1 MGEKMEYH
9 YDDST
14 ASSLDPKF
22 YDDVVS
28 YYKYKTAQPYQKAAI
43 RLCSPESMQWT
54 LTSYL
59 RILEATGSLTLSGLS
74 NYMEYLRKLFSKI
87 LSGNKLDEYIE
98 QTSAIYAIMLKPKEK
113 TTWALYNRYLNNK
126 RFIVSSYR
134 NPILA
139 EYLNGLLRERDF
151 SDAKINK
158 LICSDNHESFA
169 SFMAIHGYLIK
180 QEIIACLKF
189 YNPIAF
195 SSDGYYTPTSYNEI
209 LDIVR
214 AQPRRY
220 EDYKKFQ
227 NRKELREIYRNAL
240 PEIIKSADHIERIP
254 KRLIDGNLY
263 RQLIAAGATP
273 SQLLYNFHCNI
284 AQSKRSDSP
293 LDYITQAEFT
303 NYVTDNIG
311 NDSGPLAVLIS
322 CAYKKRN
329 IPGKF
334 LMDVLNELPA
344 SGAKFVGTTRSGFR
358 MILESTI
365 IKICHQKEHDD
376 DVVPALR
383 KYIARVMVDRALDD
397 PVVLRNLTKSNI
409 LDNLNFKELFLGDT
423 SPTAVRNA
431 WVIAGDFANCPKL
444 NNILLKCQKHP
455 IVLTTAEE
463 LQLLMTQEPEILNS
477 KLVRKKL
484 QLNLSEDE
492 IDKFAKDTFYQWG
505 VPYHRGASN
514 ILYEKLPWKDFSKIG
529 YQLSCNLNHGAALLD
544 AFDFFLQPAQHHRN
558 ISIDD
563 PKIINNILDC
573 PDKSTMQQLVL
584 ALADPRM
591 LYADP
596 ELFMRILN
604 DFPSDDAVSIR
615 ILNSLLRRMDATMI
629 PDSIKLALALKGTIT
644 QSITIKKE

>member
-1 MGEKMEYH
+1 MVEKMEYR
-9 YDDST
+9 YDSK

-22 YDDVVS
+22 YDNVVS

-59 RILEATGSLTLSGLS
+59 HILEETGSLTLSGLS
-74 NYMEYLRKLFSKI
+74 DYMKYLRKLFSKI

-126 RFIVSSYR
+126 RFIASSYR

-139 EYLNGLLRERDF
+139 DYLNSLLRERNF
-151 SDAKINK
+151 SDVKIDK

-169 SFMAIHGYLIK
+169 SFMAIHGYLSK
-180 QEIIACLKF
+180 QEILACLKF
-189 YNPIAF
+189 YSPVAF
-195 SSDGYYTPTSYNEI
+195 SSDSYYTPTSYNEI

-220 EDYKKFQ
+220 EDYKEFQ

-240 PEIIKSADHIERIP
+240 PEIIKSTDHIERIP

-284 AQSKRSDSP
+284 AQSKRTDSP
-293 LDYITQAEFT
+293 LDYITQAEFA

-322 CAYKKRN
+322 CTYKKRN

-334 LMDVLNELPA
+334 LMDILNELPT
-344 SGAKFVGTTRSGFR
+344 SGAKFVGMTCSGFR

-365 IKICHQKEHDD
+365 VKLCHQKEYDS

-383 KYIARVMVDRALDD
+383 KYIARVMVDRSLDD
-397 PVVLRNLTKSNI
+397 PAVLRAITGSSILGNLS
-409 LDNLNFKELFLGDT
+409 FKELFFGDT
-423 SPTAVRNA
+423 SPTTVRTA
-431 WVIAGDFANCPKL
+431 WVTAGDFANYPKL

-455 IVLTTAEE
+455 VVLTTAEE
-463 LQLLMTQEPEILNS
+463 LQLLLTQDPEVLNS

-484 QLNLSEDE
+484 QLNLNGDE

-529 YQLSCNLNHGAALLD
+529 YELTCNLNRGAALLD
-544 AFDFFLQPAQHHRN
+544 AFDFFLHPAQHHRN
-558 ISIDD
+558 IAIDD
-563 PKIINNILDC
+563 PRVINNILGC
-573 PDKSTMQQLVL
+573 SNRSTTQQLVL
-584 ALADPRM
+584 ALVDPKI

-596 ELFMRILN
+596 ELFIRILN
-604 DFPSDDAVSIR
+604 NFPSDDAVSIR